1 MRYLIKISLFS
12 LTAFL
17 FLGSGTKEIKL
28 TEGIQTGYLA
38 PGINLQGV
46 NFEGN
51 GYVLLQF
58 WAAYDP
64 QSRVQNARMHNVIAQ
79 AETDDLRLIA
89 ISLDENQ
96 SVFEGVIKV
105 DHLDESTQF
114 IEPAGRKSEV
124 YKTFRLKNGFGNWL
138 INSDGVIV
146 AKNISPNEIPAFLSK

>member
-1 MRYLIKISLFS
+1 MKISLIS
-12 LTAFL
+12 VIAFL

-28 TEGIQTGYLA
+28 TEGIQPGYLA
-38 PGINLQGV
+38 PGINLQGI

-64 QSRVQNARMHNVIAQ
+64 QSRVQNIRMHNVITQ
-79 AETDDLRLIA
+79 AKTDKLRLIS
-89 ISLDENQ
+89 ISLDENP

-124 YKTFRLKNGFGNWL
+124 FKAFRLKNGFNNWL
-138 INSDGVIV
+138 INQERVIV
-146 AKNISPNEIPAFLSK
+146 AKNISPDEVLTLFM